1 MELQNVLNN
10 RRSMRNYDAAKK
22 VTKEQVETIINAAI
36 LAPSWKNLQT
46 SRYYC
51 ILSDEKIEEFRQ
63 NAEGAALVVAT
74 FVKGCVGFDR
84 LSGEPVNECGNGWG
98 YYDLGLQNENF
109 VLKAKELGLDT
120 LIMGIRDGE
129 AIRNFL
135 DVPENEQIVSVI
147 AVGYGAKDVQMP
159 KRKSVSEI
167 VKFY

>member
-63 NAEGAALVVAT
+63 KCLPKFNQKNAEGAALVVAT

-98 YYDLGLQNENF
+98 YVLQGELTVVAENGLSKTF
-109 VLKAKELGLDT
+109 SAGSGCKGY
-120 LIMGIRDGE
+120 
-129 AIRNFL
+129 FL
-135 DVPENEQIVSVI
+135 YI
-147 AVGYGAKDVQMP
+147 
-159 KRKSVSEI
+159 
-167 VKFY
+167 

>member
-51 ILSDEKIEEFRQ
+51 ILSDDKIEEFRQ
-63 NAEGAALVVAT
+63 KCLPEFNQKNAEGAALVVAT
-74 FVKGCVGFDR
+74 F
-84 LSGEPVNECGNGWG
+84 
-98 YYDLGLQNENF
+98 GLQNENF

-135 DVPENEQIVSVI
+135 DVPENEQVVSVI

-167 VKFY
+167 AKFY

>member
-63 NAEGAALVVAT
+63 KCLPEFNQKNAEGAALVVAT
-74 FVKGCVGFDR
+74 FVKGCVDLTDYPVSR
-84 LSGEPVNECGNGWG
+84 LMNVAMAG
-98 YYDLGLQNENF
+98 
-109 VLKAKELGLDT
+109 ATMT
-120 LIMGIRDGE
+120 LVCKMKISC
-129 AIRNFL
+129 L
-135 DVPENEQIVSVI
+135 
-147 AVGYGAKDVQMP
+147 
-159 KRKSVSEI
+159 KRKNWGLI
-167 VKFY
+167 H